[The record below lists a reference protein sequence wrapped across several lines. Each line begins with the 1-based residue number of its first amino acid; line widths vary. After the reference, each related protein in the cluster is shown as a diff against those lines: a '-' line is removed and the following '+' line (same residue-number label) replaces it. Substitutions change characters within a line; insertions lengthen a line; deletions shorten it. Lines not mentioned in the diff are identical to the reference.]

1 MKAKMG
7 GKKACNQRGG
17 MLQKRHAIFLE
28 IDRQSVAKDIK
39 KRHKSKKRKKE
50 FNAKK
55 ER

>member
-39 KRHKSKKRKKE
+39 KGIK
-50 FNAKK
+50 AKK
-55 ER
+55 ERKNSMQKKKD